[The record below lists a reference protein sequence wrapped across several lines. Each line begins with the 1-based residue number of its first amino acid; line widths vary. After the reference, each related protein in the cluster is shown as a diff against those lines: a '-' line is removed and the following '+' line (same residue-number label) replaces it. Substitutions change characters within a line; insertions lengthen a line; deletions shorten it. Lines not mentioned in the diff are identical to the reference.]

1 MKSDSLRSV
10 NVMVAVLAIAAVLLA
25 GDLLGVRPAFAQ
37 VDFNSA
43 ENIGHERHKHHH
55 NPKHATE
62 EPTSARF
69 VTTRKSDIVLP
80 LPTEQDAFSFVVFG
94 DRTGGPVDGVKV
106 LADAVRDTNMLEPDM
121 VMTVGDLINGYCP
134 EDLWM
139 AQMKEFKEIMN
150 ELRCPWFPVV
160 GNHDIYWGNRPDKP
174 AGEHEKNYE
183 MHFGPLWYAFE
194 HKNCWFIALH
204 SDEGNPETGE
214 KAIGKPESQR
224 MSDEQFAWL
233 KDVLQKAKG
242 AQHVFLFL
250 HHPRWLGGG
259 YGNDWDK
266 VHAELVKAGNVTAV
280 FAGHIHRMRYD
291 PKDGIEYVT
300 LATVGGGQSQIV
312 PEAGWLHHFHVVTVR
327 KDQVAMA
334 ALPVGEVM
342 DVREI
347 TGEFADMCARQ
358 ADVSPEFGAPIVV
371 QSDGSAAGQC
381 TVTIRNVTTRPMDVT
396 ITPDSP
402 DSRWYA
408 SPDHNHARIE
418 AGTAATMAFRAE
430 RSGGPVDSTWRA
442 MELVVD
448 TDVLMPG
455 HRYALPTRRVILPLD
470 LSSVPA
476 PIVPDQDQA
485 LVLTGRDA
493 VRVASDSFVVPNG
506 PFTLEAWCNAT
517 DYSGRTGLVCKTEG
531 SDYGIFVNNGR
542 VEWSVFINERYVSIN
557 SPRGALQPG
566 LWYHIA
572 GVYDGKESRL
582 YLDGRLIAKA
592 PAEGDRKT
600 NNLPLVIG
608 GDVSGDGSA
617 NSFFRG
623 KIGAVR
629 LSKRAVYAGES
640 FEPSRRFAPDADTVL
655 LSNMDALLGTR
666 LWGEGANRL
675 IGETVGAPRVGPAD

>member
-1 MKSDSLRSV
+1 MSTTLR
-10 NVMVAVLAIAAVLLA
+10 LAIVLVLSLVSFRSA
-25 GDLLGVRPAFAQ
+25 SAQ
-37 VDFNSA
+37 LDFNSA

-62 EPTSARF
+62 SPTPARF
-69 VTTRKSDIVLP
+69 VTSRKSDIILP
-80 LPTEQDAFSFVVFG
+80 LPAEQDAFSFVVFG

-106 LADAVRDTNMLEPDM
+106 LADAVRDTNMLEPDL

-139 AQMKEFKEIMN
+139 AQMKEFKEIMD

-160 GNHDIYWGNRPDKP
+160 GNHDIYWGNRPGKP
-174 AGEHEKNYE
+174 VGEHEKNYE

-214 KAIGKPESQR
+214 KAIGKPDSQK
-224 MSDEQFAWL
+224 MSQEQFDWL
-233 KDVLQKAKG
+233 KGVLAKAKD

-250 HHPRWLGGG
+250 HHPRWLKGG

-312 PEAGWLHHFHVVTVR
+312 PEAGWLHHFHIITVR

-334 ALPVGEVM
+334 AIPVGDVM

-347 TGEFADMCARQ
+347 TGEFADECARQ
-358 ADVSPEFGAPIVV
+358 TEVRPQFGSPVVV
-371 QSDGSAAGQC
+371 QADGSATGEA
-381 TVTIRNVTTRPMDVT
+381 TITIRNVTTRPMDVT

-402 DSRWYA
+402 DSRWHA
-408 SPDHNHARIE
+408 SPDHNHARVE
-418 AGTAATMAFRAE
+418 AGSSATMAFRVE
-430 RSGGPVDSTWRA
+430 RSASAVDATWRA
-442 MELVVD
+442 LELAID
-448 TDVLMPG
+448 IDVLMPG
-455 HRYALPTRRVILPLD
+455 HRYSLPTNRAIVPLD

-476 PIVPDQDQA
+476 PAVPAADQA
-485 LVLTGRDA
+485 LLLSGRDA
-493 VRVASDSFVVPNG
+493 ILVDNASFSVPNG

-517 DYSGRTGLVCKTEG
+517 DYAGRTGLICKTEG

-542 VEWSVFINERYVSIN
+542 IEWSVFIGERYVSVESARN
-557 SPRGALQPG
+557 LLKPG
-566 LWYHIA
+566 IWYHIA
-572 GVYDGKESRL
+572 GVYDGKETRL
-582 YLDGRLIAKA
+582 YLDGRLIGKA

-600 NNLPLVIG
+600 NSLPLVVG
-608 GDVSGDGSA
+608 GDVGGNGTA

-623 KIGAVR
+623 RIGSFR
-629 LSKRAVYAGES
+629 LSTRAMYSGDS
-640 FEPSRRFAPDADTVL
+640 FEPQRRLAAEADTVL

-675 IGETVGAPRVGPAD
+675 IGEAVGAPRIVPAE